1 MTCLN
6 CLADIVTNSEEAMEF
21 FSNLPGVTYQ
31 YARYSDWISPF
42 LTSQLNLRLIGVE
55 ESSFEADKCGRKEI
69 INLNFPIAEWPE
81 GLQVGQYSFPFVMRL
96 PEWLP
101 PSMITYEPDFNIMMQ
116 VKYFLVA

>member
-42 LTSQLNLRLIGVE
+42 LTSQLNKVTGSQAIYSAVTKE
-55 ESSFEADKCGRKEI
+55 EIVKVMSKFEIYDNFVKEKD
-69 INLNFPIAEWPE
+69 
-81 GLQVGQYSFPFVMRL
+81 
-96 PEWLP
+96 
-101 PSMITYEPDFNIMMQ
+101 T
-116 VKYFLVA
+116 